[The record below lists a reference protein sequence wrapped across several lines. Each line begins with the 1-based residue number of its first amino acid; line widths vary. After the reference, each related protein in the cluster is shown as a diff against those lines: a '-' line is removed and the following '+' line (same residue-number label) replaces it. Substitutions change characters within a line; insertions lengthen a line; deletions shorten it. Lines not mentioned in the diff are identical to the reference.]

1 MTHRT
6 IGIHLFVLA
15 ISTLAPQMGRAQEG
29 HQFVV
34 AGYGTAT
41 WEAATG
47 DEFPNDFSASI
58 SPVLLYSAGTDF
70 LFEAELEFG
79 LNGSATTTTLEY
91 AQLDYLGLDRF
102 QLIFG
107 KFLVPFGVFGERLH
121 PSWINKLPSGPPVF
135 GHAHGGVAEDA
146 LLPVLS
152 DAGIMVRFNQ
162 PLSDN
167 WHLDL
172 SAYATQGPQLAPDA
186 DDHADPLAAAHSPV
200 GLNEVRPVARA
211 VGDHGDGAELPAPAV
226 AFGTAFG
233 DNNKN
238 KMLGGRLGF
247 VKGPSFEIH
256 ASAFHA
262 MYDDDNYLD
271 FLGAALSVEW
281 RRGGFEVRGEGVLT
295 RQEFIGETDF
305 ETLEQSGFYAQLA
318 HRVGNWEPIVRWGFL
333 AESTVDDAPVADS
346 HSEVALGMDYWF
358 RPAVPLKLAW
368 EIHEDRDDRF
378 VVQWAFGF

>member
-1 MTHRT
+1 M
-6 IGIHLFVLA
+6 
-15 ISTLAPQMGRAQEG
+15 
-29 HQFVV
+29 
-34 AGYGTAT
+34 
-41 WEAATG
+41 
-47 DEFPNDFSASI
+47 
-58 SPVLLYSAGTDF
+58 
-70 LFEAELEFG
+70 
-79 LNGSATTTTLEY
+79 
-91 AQLDYLGLDRF
+91 
-102 QLIFG
+102 
-107 KFLVPFGVFGERLH
+107 PFGVFGERLH

-247 VKGPSFEIH
+247 VKGPSF
-256 ASAFHA
+256 
-262 MYDDDNYLD
+262 
-271 FLGAALSVEW
+271 VEW
-281 RRGGFEVRGEGVLT
+281 RRGRFEVRGEGVLT